1 MADPDMTN
9 PRQEG
14 RLRGNSLLPKSWPSV
29 HCAKDLTLPVALC
42 PMTTAP
48 GNAELQVS
56 LLSEL
61 RYLGPRAEPE
71 HLYSY
76 LMLFPFSRSGQGAV
90 HVEALL
96 CVDA

>member
-1 MADPDMTN
+1 MTN

-14 RLRGNSLLPKSWPSV
+14 RLLGDSLLPQSWQSMD
-29 HCAKDLTLPVALC
+29 CAKDLTLPVALC
-42 PMTTAP
+42 PVTVAP

-56 LLSEL
+56 LLSKL

-71 HLYSY
+71 HQYNY
-76 LMLFPFSRSGQGAV
+76 LALFPSSYSGRGAV
-90 HVEALL
+90 HMEALL